1 MEAHWPTFRR
11 TAATFTYIIFLKI
24 LGRERKV
31 WKRIKAK
38 TVEKQRERERE
49 DCTPCVSFHHSIQ
62 QPLQRLLN
70 KLSPLAAWN
79 MKILEGKY
87 TFANSFSPYMHVA
100 RGSIFSCPLL
110 HVSQPTDSPLLH
122 ILTQLLN
129 TCTHTKRTC
138 TRGMSLRCS
147 GRQLGTAFRLC
158 WNSL

>member
-1 MEAHWPTFRR
+1 MLKLMEAHWPTFRR

-87 TFANSFSPYMHVA
+87 TFANSFSPYMHVGQFS
-100 RGSIFSCPLL
+100 RVLCYTSRNRPTRLSCIF
-110 HVSQPTDSPLLH
+110 
-122 ILTQLLN
+122 LLN
-129 TCTHTKRTC
+129 SRIRAHTRNVRART
-138 TRGMSLRCS
+138 
-147 GRQLGTAFRLC
+147 GRPCVAQED
-158 WNSL
+158 N